1 MFKIIGDKIHLTRG
15 DVATIEV
22 KAKNNDET
30 DYTFKKDD
38 VVRLNVFKNKDCG
51 CVVLT
56 KDVTVNEES
65 TSVDISLTSEDTTI
79 GDLINK
85 PVMYWYEVVLNPDTS
100 EQTII
105 AYDLDG
111 AKEFWLYPE
120 AKESVV

>member
-1 MFKIIGDKIHLTRG
+1 MFKIIENTIHLTRG
-15 DVATIEV
+15 DIAKIEV
-22 KAKNNDET
+22 KAKTDDET
-30 DYTFKKDD
+30 DYTFQKGD
-38 VVRLNVFKNKDCG
+38 VVRLNVFKSKDCG

-85 PVMYWYEVVLNPDTS
+85 PVKYWYEIVLNPGTS

-111 AKEFWLYPE
+111 PKEFYLYPE
-120 AKESVV
+120 AKEDE